1 MLAIFFGILMLVF
14 IGEMIGVAVRA
25 AWSIFKIIATIIFLP
40 IILIAFFAAGLFYI
54 AIPVL
59 IIAGVIGLVGIC
71 AKK

>member
-1 MLAIFFGILMLVF
+1 MLAIIFGILMLVF

>member
-1 MLAIFFGILMLVF
+1 MLAIIFGILMLVF
-14 IGEMIGVAVRA
+14 IGEMIGVAVRV

>member
-25 AWSIFKIIATIIFLP
+25 AWSIFKIIGTIIFLP